1 MHRQVK
7 RWAAAYAL
15 IVVALLGM
23 SAHVAAQTPSTNAA
37 GRWEGAL
44 DTGQG
49 VLRLVLDVAKATDG
63 SLTGTLTSVD
73 QGGVRIPIERVE
85 LNGKTLRLD
94 VKAVGGN
101 FEGSISDDQKRV
113 TGTWT
118 QGVSL
123 PLEFSR
129 SPASKPPVNE
139 KK

>member
-7 RWAAAYAL
+7 RWAAIYAL
-15 IVVALLGM
+15 IVASTLGM
-23 SAHVAAQTPSTNAA
+23 ATHVAAQTSSANML

-49 VLRLVLDVAKATDG
+49 TLRLVLEVTKAADG

-118 QGVSL
+118 QGISL